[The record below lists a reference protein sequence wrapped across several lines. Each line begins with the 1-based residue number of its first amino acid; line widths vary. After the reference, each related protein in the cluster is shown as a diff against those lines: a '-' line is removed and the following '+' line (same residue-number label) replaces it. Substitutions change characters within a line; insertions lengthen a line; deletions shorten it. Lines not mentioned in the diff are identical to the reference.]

1 MKIFDQIGNVPS
13 GGRATMRAA
22 QIGAVEAGRKLMK
35 RRVRRMQE
43 AWEVL
48 SRDHHEGYISW
59 ENYERNQ
66 QTISG
71 NANMTGEM
79 VKGSVRNGCGLL
91 VGFLRRGHRGRKLKV
106 LHNGFRGVARYM
118 CNDASNQHGQPA
130 NCIAFGN
137 MRIDARV
144 SAEILRVIAPLDLEG
159 AVEAIAD
166 RERAS
171 TDVLR
176 QKELAVE
183 QAQYE
188 VARAHRQYESNRV

>member
-1 MKIFDQIGNVPS
+1 
-13 GGRATMRAA
+13 
-22 QIGAVEAGRKLMK
+22 
-35 RRVRRMQE
+35 
-43 AWEVL
+43 
-48 SRDHHEGYISW
+48 
-59 ENYERNQ
+59 
-66 QTISG
+66 
-71 NANMTGEM
+71 
-79 VKGSVRNGCGLL
+79 
-91 VGFLRRGHRGRKLKV
+91 
-106 LHNGFRGVARYM
+106 M
-118 CNDASNQHGQPA
+118 CNDASNQHGRPA

-171 TDVLR
+171 SDVLR
-176 QKELAVE
+176 QKELAVQ